1 MGSKNQENLDLLSQL
16 ETREAGVA
24 DLFEFYLR
32 LEEVYSAAS
41 KAFEEP
47 STGVTSNSTN
57 AAVR

>member
-24 DLFEFYLR
+24 DLFEFYAR

-41 KAFEEP
+41 KALEEP
-47 STGVTSNSTN
+47 SAGATSNSTN
-57 AAVR
+57 PAVR